1 VSNLNAEEYERYQKE
16 LEKQQY
22 EVIKKAAM
30 LKFMTKGARERLN
43 RVKLVKPEIA
53 AKIEDALIQ
62 SIQTGQV
69 RGQIT
74 EQQIISIL
82 NEVTE
87 RKNFRILR
95 R

>member
-1 VSNLNAEEYERYQKE
+1 MNVEDYQKE
-16 LEKQQY
+16 LERQQY
-22 EVIKKAAM
+22 ELIKKAAM
-30 LKFMTKGARERLN
+30 LKYMTKGARERLN
-43 RVKLVKPEIA
+43 RVKLVKPEVA
-53 AKIEDALIQ
+53 EKIENALIQ
-62 SIQTGQV
+62 AIQAGQI

-82 NEVTE
+82 NEINE